1 MEAGT
6 ICQSHCI
13 QENMISFSWQLRLK
27 KSTASFPFS
36 NQTHVLAWGRTLST
50 LKNEAEAKLGSLQ
63 FTHWW
68 GLETGMKIDP

>member
-6 ICQSHCI
+6 ICQSHCT
-13 QENMISFSWQLRLK
+13 QENMISFSWQLRL
-27 KSTASFPFS
+27 S
-36 NQTHVLAWGRTLST
+36 VLAWGRTLST